1 MIPFHRI
8 YSWLFKSF
16 NISGETLLIDRLISE
31 WYQEFMII
39 KRSWIFALFML
50 WIPLAILGLSGA
62 SIFIA
67 YTSIDIES
75 IKYTLI
81 SGNILMA
88 FILVISSLNYIRH
101 FRSIHYEPY
110 ITHDMTKSRDELA
123 QWDKYFQSFF
133 NWSITNQWILVW
145 ILIIEAVLVLLYW
158 KQIGWHFWILATD
171 TLVILLEIG
180 LLRKYRK
187 RMMDLEMDYNIIVPG
202 KIFFINQSGLL
213 SVVQTIDGDKIKTV
227 QSVFPSKIAS
237 FFNYGTVHILTEGD
251 SQEMM
256 GTMSMYYVT
265 SPDAVVTCIHSL
277 IDDPVDTTAK
287 KETQKIQQ
295 SSLGDNKWEAE
306 VNTSIKVETRRHTL
320 DTREKIRDVLR

>member
-1 MIPFHRI
+1 MIPFHKI

-16 NISGETLLIDRLISE
+16 NISGETILIDRLISE

-50 WIPLAILGLSGA
+50 WMPIAILILSGI
-62 SIFIA
+62 SVFIA
-67 YTSIDIES
+67 YTSIDIDS
-75 IKYTLI
+75 IKWTLMW
-81 SGNILMA
+81 GNILMA
-88 FILVISSLNYIRH
+88 IILSVSSLNYINH
-101 FRSIHYEPY
+101 FRAIHREPG
-110 ITHDMTKSRDELA
+110 IVQNVNNARDELA

-133 NWSITNQWILVW
+133 NWSITNQWILFF
-145 ILIIEAVLVLLYW
+145 ILIIEAILVILYG

-171 TLVILLEIG
+171 TLVILIEIG

-187 RMMDLEMDYNIIVPG
+187 RMMDLEMDYNIVVPG
-202 KIFFINQSGLL
+202 KIFFVNQSGLL

-265 SPDAVVTCIHSL
+265 NPDNVVTCIHTL
-277 IDDPVDTTAK
+277 IDDYSWENTIKQSNK
-287 KETQKIQQ
+287 KNLE
-295 SSLGDNKWEAE
+295 SASVLPE
-306 VNTSIKVETRRHTL
+306 ETRSQLNTNNSKRHSL